1 MEPLNIPHLADETLI
16 GGSFQTPILEDVTY
30 GQRDNSRLF
39 HTREDDSLPFH
50 YYPRNTRKKKI
61 LASCSND
68 KFAGCKAKFSLISKD
83 PQNTVKVERPG
94 KKLYLGKFNQKVKR
108 NQINARR
115 PKTVHRQE
123 KLEEIYE
130 IYKNLSLDE
139 QVSQAV
145 STAYQ
150 IGTLNKIQV
159 QFSFFENPDQTNLP
173 SDSDSD

>member
-1 MEPLNIPHLADETLI
+1 MKL
-16 GGSFQTPILEDVTY
+16 
-30 GQRDNSRLF
+30 RDF
-39 HTREDDSLPFH
+39 
-50 YYPRNTRKKKI
+50 KKH
-61 LASCSND
+61 
-68 KFAGCKAKFSLISKD
+68 
-83 PQNTVKVERPG
+83 
-94 KKLYLGKFNQKVKR
+94 YLGKFNQKVKR
-108 NQINARR
+108 NQMNARR

-173 SDSDSD
+173 PVSDSDKLSSSLSSYFYLFEPLQKYYFA

>member
-1 MEPLNIPHLADETLI
+1 MGDFVHKTLHMVIFIQLEYEIFITEISSRRFLSNFLVYKAKLLFQKYKKMEPLNIPHLADETLI

-68 KFAGCKAKFSLISKD
+68 KFGGCKAKFSLISKD

-94 KKLYLGKFNQKVKR
+94 KKHFLK
-108 NQINARR
+108 
-115 PKTVHRQE
+115 
-123 KLEEIYE
+123 
-130 IYKNLSLDE
+130 
-139 QVSQAV
+139 
-145 STAYQ
+145 
-150 IGTLNKIQV
+150 
-159 QFSFFENPDQTNLP
+159 
-173 SDSDSD
+173 

>member
-68 KFAGCKAKFSLISKD
+68 KFAGGKAKFSLIFKN
-83 PQNTVKVERPG
+83 PENTVKVERPG
-94 KKLYLGKFNQKVKR
+94 KKAFFKMNYYENTNVGNYNFSTNSLESLN
-108 NQINARR
+108 RR
-115 PKTVHRQE
+115 LKEACGAGQ
-123 KLEEIYE
+123 
-130 IYKNLSLDE
+130 
-139 QVSQAV
+139 
-145 STAYQ
+145 
-150 IGTLNKIQV
+150 
-159 QFSFFENPDQTNLP
+159 LP
-173 SDSDSD
+173 L

>member
-1 MEPLNIPHLADETLI
+1 MNYYENTNVGNYNFSTNSLESLNRRLKEACGAVQLPLKK
-16 GGSFQTPILEDVTY
+16 SFVKL
-30 GQRDNSRLF
+30 RDF
-39 HTREDDSLPFH
+39 
-50 YYPRNTRKKKI
+50 
-61 LASCSND
+61 
-68 KFAGCKAKFSLISKD
+68 
-83 PQNTVKVERPG
+83 

-108 NQINARR
+108 NQTNARR

-173 SDSDSD
+173 SVSDSNKLSLSSYFYLLEVLILNLCKNTILLN

>member
-1 MEPLNIPHLADETLI
+1 M
-16 GGSFQTPILEDVTY
+16 
-30 GQRDNSRLF
+30 
-39 HTREDDSLPFH
+39 
-50 YYPRNTRKKKI
+50 
-61 LASCSND
+61 
-68 KFAGCKAKFSLISKD
+68 
-83 PQNTVKVERPG
+83 
-94 KKLYLGKFNQKVKR
+94 
-108 NQINARR
+108 NARR

-130 IYKNLSLDE
+130 MYKNLSLDE

-159 QFSFFENPDQTNLP
+159 QCSFFENPDQTNLP